1 MDQKFLSLFP
11 EVAAAR
17 AKSGLSLAD
26 RPLVHLAPMVRAGT
40 TAFRSLCMEYGADL
54 VWSEE
59 IIDRRLRVCQ
69 RRPNPVLDTVDFII
83 PAEGP
88 NRGEVLLFRTYAGE
102 KGRVILQLGTGSAEG
117 ALQAAQVVARD
128 VAGIDVNMG
137 CPKKFSVENG
147 MGATLLADQDR
158 ATDIIRTLKRGLSM
172 PVTAKVRLLATMEE
186 TISLLRN
193 LQAAGA
199 DAVTVHLRRPGDT
212 ESTAARGADV
222 MRELVQAVPGLP
234 LLINGDMYTMALVRD
249 MVSKS
254 GCVGAMLARPLLL
267 NASVLRAEG
276 LLSQLAVM
284 KAFVQRCIQFDII
297 YQLAKYTL
305 MEMMVL
311 RRHPPTVLAALKALP
326 ACEIP
331 QHGRI
336 EGYWEPVQSSKSLRE
351 LAVLYGCRPE
361 YDAAYTDTAHKVGGI
376 GLQEPPPKVPKS
388 KKKKRSEEGG
398 ALQSSQKLD
407 DSYFASEQQ
416 QEKKQKQE
424 QEQGEGQ
431 EQPSGSSVQ
440 FRLADEQ
447 DVEGIVNIT
456 NDAYVA
462 DEFFKLPAYYKRF
475 TAADVRELMAGDGVF
490 LLAHACNA
498 PRTICGSLHLT
509 RSVAATG
516 PTEKP
521 SGVHS
526 SGNFGAVA
534 VGRAYEKRGIGA
546 ALVRAVERYV
556 LTGARDHAAP
566 ASVPRTADIEMG
578 VINLR
583 ADLFVWYGKLGFA
596 RGEEMRPNNEELTR
610 ICLPELDVCCVKMHN
625 ALDLDKL

>member
-40 TAFRSLCMEYGADL
+40 TAFRSMCMEYGADL

-311 RRHPPTVLAALKALP
+311 RRHPPTVLTALKALP

-361 YDAAYTDTAHKVGGI
+361 YDAAYTVTAHKVGGI

-424 QEQGEGQ
+424 QEQGAGQ

-546 ALVRAVERYV
+546 ALVRAAERYV

-610 ICLPELDVCCVKMHN
+610 ICLPELDVCCVKMHK